1 MNLYD
6 HYGCWSGDQQ
16 WREYLFLIM
25 IIRQGYEHYENDL
38 LESLSFLKD
47 YAHEVI
53 EQRTDGSFYT
63 YTVALKDCAVEMVRY
78 YYEFIEQQLI
88 VTINMSGVRKTTL
101 MLNKEMHLGFSMA
114 DMYPE
119 GDNYQN
125 ALKGNA
131 AIILY
136 CLKKDA

>member
-1 MNLYD
+1 MKLDDYLVAGQATSNGSE
-6 HYGCWSGDQQ
+6 H
-16 WREYLFLIM
+16 LFLNM

-38 LESLSFLKD
+38 IESLSFLKD
-47 YAHEVI
+47 YYHEVI

-88 VTINMSGVRKTTL
+88 VTVNINGVCKTTL
-101 MLNKEMHLGFSMA
+101 MLNKEMNLGFSMA

-125 ALKGNA
+125 ALKCNA

-136 CLKKDA
+136 CLKKNA

>member
-1 MNLYD
+1 
-6 HYGCWSGDQQ
+6 
-16 WREYLFLIM
+16 M

-38 LESLSFLKD
+38 LESLSFLKN
-47 YAHEVI
+47 YAYEVI

-101 MLNKEMHLGFSMA
+101 MLNKEMNLGFSMA